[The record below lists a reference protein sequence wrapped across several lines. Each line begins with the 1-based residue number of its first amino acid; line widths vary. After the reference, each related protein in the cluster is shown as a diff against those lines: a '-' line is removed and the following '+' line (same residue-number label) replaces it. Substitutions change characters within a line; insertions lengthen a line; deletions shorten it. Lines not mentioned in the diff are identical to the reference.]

1 MIRFLRLALRPAR
14 TGPSSIPRDYGS
26 GEPSSRRPRRNAIR
40 KDDEFEEAEEAI
52 RVLEW
57 RAETLERAGFDRFRA
72 DLLAGAEHVDLH
84 DAVALLLRGCSAELA
99 SDILL

>member
-1 MIRFLRLALRPAR
+1 M
-14 TGPSSIPRDYGS
+14 T
-26 GEPSSRRPRRNAIR
+26 
-40 KDDEFEEAEEAI
+40 KDDEFEEAEEAM

-57 RAETLERAGFDRFRA
+57 RAGTLERAGFDRFRA
-72 DLLAGAEHVDLH
+72 DLLAAAEHVDLH

>member
-1 MIRFLRLALRPAR
+1 M
-14 TGPSSIPRDYGS
+14 T
-26 GEPSSRRPRRNAIR
+26 
-40 KDDEFEEAEEAI
+40 KDDEFEEAEVAM

-72 DLLAGAEHVDLH
+72 DLLAAAEHVDLH
-84 DAVALLLRGCSAELA
+84 DAVALRLRGCSAELA